1 MEDQAEMYKS
11 KAGVAAA
18 AALTKLT
25 PELLLLGLRL
35 LAKNGAA
42 GKTPCAAVQPRPH
55 DLPPQQQANNPG
67 SPDSACSPLKRH
79 SGSPPSSPE
88 QNQQVPLYSGRK
100 RKRGESE
107 ELTDDQKREKRCV
120 FIRLRAPVNHTLLL
134 WRQKNDEQDSSSK
147 RQRP

>member
-55 DLPPQQQANNPG
+55 DLPPQQAD
-67 SPDSACSPLKRH
+67 SPDSDCSPLKRH

>member
-42 GKTPCAAVQPRPH
+42 RKTPCAVVQPRPH
-55 DLPPQQQANNPG
+55 DLPPQQAG

-79 SGSPPSSPE
+79 SGSPPPSSPE
-88 QNQQVPLYSGRK
+88 QNQQVPRYSGRK

-120 FIRLRAPVNHTLLL
+120 FISLRLR
-134 WRQKNDEQDSSSK
+134 
-147 RQRP
+147 

>member
-42 GKTPCAAVQPRPH
+42 GKTPCAVVQPRPH
-55 DLPPQQQANNPG
+55 DLPPQQANNPG
-67 SPDSACSPLKRH
+67 SPDSACSPPLKRH
-79 SGSPPSSPE
+79 SGSPPPSSPE
-88 QNQQVPLYSGRK
+88 QNQQVPRYSGRK

-120 FIRLRAPVNHTLLL
+120 FISLRLR
-134 WRQKNDEQDSSSK
+134 
-147 RQRP
+147 